1 MNEKQYDATVV
12 EYEWPGGCKNDC
24 GDDRRVTI
32 SASDLMEV
40 IGSNGD
46 ALEFCGGIDEIE
58 YDEENRMLTYI
69 ESPVGVNPEY
79 YSGPYP
85 GFFDNSFSRNFV
97 VSLDNCLEVCA
108 EDEGL
113 LSILN
118 DLIF

>member
-12 EYEWPGGCKNDC
+12 EYEWPGGCKNDY
-24 GDDRRVTI
+24 GDDRSVTI

-46 ALEFCGGIDEIE
+46 FLEFCGGIDEIE
-58 YDEENRMLTYI
+58 YDAENRTLTYI

-97 VSLDNCLEVCA
+97 VSLDDCLEVCA

-118 DLIF
+118 DLIS